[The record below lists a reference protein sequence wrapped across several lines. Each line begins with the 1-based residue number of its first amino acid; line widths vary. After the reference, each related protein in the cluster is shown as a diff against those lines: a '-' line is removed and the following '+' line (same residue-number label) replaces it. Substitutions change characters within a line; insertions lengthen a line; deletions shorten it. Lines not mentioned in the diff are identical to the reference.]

1 MPVEGDVVWIFY
13 STGIVTNDVVVI
25 SSLPVHI
32 NCACA
37 NWHKQ
42 VQCLVSSGQSLIWL
56 IQFILISVSE
66 WVVPWK
72 KWRRKIILND
82 GSQRN
87 LLEVQP
93 QCGGVWIPSGISQI
107 FWWKFLVLR
116 GKCCEAGSQ
125 KVKYTWDELR
135 VLRWWWQVRGVL
147 GAPDSPAEC
156 WTRDRPGV
164 APSPGRAL
172 GLACPHVGSSRLQ
185 AGPPE
190 DSSGQDHQPSA
201 SRATLCQGKR
211 TQS

>member
-56 IQFILISVSE
+56 IQFPIYPHQWE
-66 WVVPWK
+66 VPWK

-107 FWWKFLVLR
+107 FWWEFMVLGGKCLPTILTLKISFLVVH
-116 GKCCEAGSQ
+116 CVQ
-125 KVKYTWDELR
+125 MN
-135 VLRWWWQVRGVL
+135 
-147 GAPDSPAEC
+147 
-156 WTRDRPGV
+156 
-164 APSPGRAL
+164 
-172 GLACPHVGSSRLQ
+172 LQ
-185 AGPPE
+185 IARFVE
-190 DSSGQDHQPSA
+190 RFSTNLTSDCLFQRNYHSHLD
-201 SRATLCQGKR
+201 KD
-211 TQS
+211 